1 MNGTIAKL
9 YVNDVFYQKVTLD
22 KGDLTYT
29 SIVLMEVPTNISIYE
44 FKGRNLQ
51 PVKDCAGV
59 VGGSAYVDDCANC
72 VGGTTG
78 ENPCA
83 VVSESDFLNL
93 PAFNEGDTLG
103 DNLIVGMDEVT
114 QEKWISGYTGD
125 GILTVEP
132 VALSDEF
139 EVVVRAVPK
148 SNTYTSIFLVS
159 GEDKITLQ
167 FNRDR
172 AYLNSA
178 SGSGSWR
185 VSDVNVMRLHV
196 NGTVA
201 KLYVNDVFYQ
211 KVTLTKADLT
221 YTQIT
226 ISDLAKTQYLYA
238 LEGKN
243 LERTSNPPAED
254 CAGVMGGS
262 AYIDAC
268 GNCVGGTTGLPPCVT
283 EVIWDAD
290 ENKKWSLPDI
300 IYGLQVL
307 SGVR

>member
-1 MNGTIAKL
+1 MCQHKRENRT
-9 YVNDVFYQKVTLD
+9 VTVDFNDKS
-22 KGDLTYT
+22 TYFR
-29 SIVLMEVPTNISIYE
+29 LYE
-44 FKGRNLQ
+44 FEGRNLQ
-51 PVKDCAGV
+51 PAKDCAGV
-59 VGGSAYVDDCANC
+59 AGGSAYVDDCGNC
-72 VGGTTG
+72 VGGITD
-78 ENPCA
+78 ENQCA

-93 PAFNEGDTLG
+93 PAYNEGDTLG
-103 DNLIVGMDEVT
+103 ENLIVGVDEVSQT
-114 QEKWISGYTGD
+114 KWISGHTGD
-125 GILTVEP
+125 GSLTVEP

-139 EVVVRAVPK
+139 EIAVRTVPE
-148 SNTYTSIFLVS
+148 SATDTHIFLVS
-159 GEDKITLQ
+159 GEDKIELK
-167 FNRDR
+167 FNCCG
-172 AYLNSA
+172 AHLNNTA
-178 SGSGSWR
+178 GGGSWR
-185 VSDVNVMRLHV
+185 SFDVNVMRLYV

-268 GNCVGGTTGLPPCVT
+268 GNCVSGTTGLTPCIT
-283 EVIWDAD
+283 EAIWDVD
-290 ENKKWSLPDI
+290 DDKKWSLADI

-307 SGVR
+307 TGKK